1 MNLSRRTIA
10 KVETWVDKQKTSK
23 LRKLLVEGWVFEYEA
38 RVIEDMSDEDVRAMV
53 LEDIKSGDEQVET
66 VLETINIE
74 PEYSDDED
82 IDDDDDLDESEEE

>member
-10 KVETWVDKQKTSK
+10 KVETWIDKQKTSK

-38 RVIEDMSDEDVRAMV
+38 RAVEDMSDEDVRAAV

-74 PEYSDDED
+74 AEYSDEEE
-82 IDDDDDLDESEEE
+82 IDDDDDDISEEE